1 LAYTKQNFI
10 NGMVLNADN
19 LNKLENGVIDLE
31 SMLGGLQATVNSL
44 RELIEQGGTG
54 GGSGNDCGIQF
65 VASTDTSNLLN
76 LRDFESG
83 TYVLSGK
90 FHPYAGSTAT
100 VTFASALLVNII
112 TKTAGTHVQ
121 VFYPVNNCVQFLEI
135 TDDSY
140 ERTNVYLNDLL
151 AAVGTLS
158 NLATTDKTSLVAA
171 INEVFNSGGTQGEPG
186 EKGDTG
192 VGIATISQTTTST
205 ADGGT
210 NVITATLT
218 NGDKATFNVRN
229 GSKGSTGAT
238 GATGAAGKTPVKGTD
253 YWTSSDIAEIKS
265 YVDDAIL
272 GGSW

>member
-1 LAYTKQNFI
+1 
-10 NGMVLNADN
+10 MVLNADN
-19 LNKLENGVIDLE
+19 LNKLEDGVIDLE
-31 SMLGGLQATVNSL
+31 TMLGGLQSTVDSL

-83 TYVLSGK
+83 TYVLSGR
-90 FHPYAGSTAT
+90 FRPYAGSTAT
-100 VTFASALLVNII
+100 VSFASALLVNII

-121 VFYPVNNCVQFLEI
+121 VFYPVNNCVQFLDI

-151 AAVGTLS
+151 ASVGTLS
-158 NLATTDKTSLVAA
+158 NLATTDKTNLVAA
-171 INEVFNSGGTQGEPG
+171 INEVFNTGGTPG
-186 EKGDTG
+186 ADGKPGADG

-210 NVITATLT
+210 NVITVTLT
-218 NGDKATFNVRN
+218 NGDTAKFNVRN